1 MSVWG
6 GDDREDWAVV
16 AHRTRGEA
24 LEILGRYREAVDA
37 YEKALA
43 LDDKAG
49 VKRRV
54 AALRKRLQM
63 QGD

>member
-1 MSVWG
+1 M
-6 GDDREDWAVV
+6 
-16 AHRTRGEA
+16 
-24 LEILGRYREAVDA
+24 EILGRYREAVDA